1 MKQWISLALL
11 ALFSLTA
18 VAKTYEG
25 QLIGDGGIDDLSLMI
40 KTKQGK
46 TVDGYCKTV
55 SVCNDWDVLFTS
67 DEDGVYS
74 LKPSYKGK
82 KVRVTL
88 IQRRNHGDIAG
99 PSDDEILPFITQ
111 FKFLN

>member
-18 VAKTYEG
+18 VAKTHEG
-25 QLIGDGGIDDLSLMI
+25 QLIGGGGIDDLSLMI

-55 SVCNDWDVLFTS
+55 SVCNDWDVLFIS
-67 DEDGVYS
+67 DKDGVYS

-82 KVRVTL
+82 
-88 IQRRNHGDIAG
+88 
-99 PSDDEILPFITQ
+99 SDAITVILPVLLMMRFCRSLPN
-111 FKFLN
+111 LNFSTNVLS